1 MRRRPEPEDG
11 WERRFVA
18 DLQRAE
24 EAIELYTRAGFEVRE
39 LPAEP
44 ADFDESCESCWLV
57 QSGLFRVIY
66 TRRRG
71 GGNA

>member
-1 MRRRPEPEDG
+1 MRPPAAEEG

-24 EAIELYTRAGFEVRE
+24 EAIALYTSAGFEVRAE
-39 LPAEP
+39 PAQP
-44 ADFDESCESCWLV
+44 ADFDSGCESCWLV
-57 QSGLFRVIY
+57 QSGLFRVIF

-71 GGNA
+71 GSDA